1 MIKSEDNVMTFWLF
15 MDKRGWG
22 DTCLEKIT
30 QPLEKGGGRQV
41 TKCTTNFKISKY
53 DKYLSSMKNSKF

>member
-41 TKCTTNFKISKY
+41 TKCTTNFKI
-53 DKYLSSMKNSKF
+53 